1 MARHKLRQVY
11 TDLVEAIF
19 IRVLEEQTSK
29 KKVKMAW
36 DYFISHASEDKDLVA
51 RPLAHVL
58 CASDFQVWYDE
69 FSLRVGDSLFQSISR
84 GLAESSF
91 GVVVLSPAFMQK
103 SWTQNEL
110 AGIWARETATRKLLL
125 PVWHRVGAAQVA
137 ERMPMLADR
146 VAVST
151 DKGLQHVAE
160 EIVRASYPDRISDL
174 PLSLQEA
181 EKTAHARDTLRGLID
196 GGASVNDL
204 RLFLSAHQELLPR
217 RGILIPAFKLGADA
231 LADFVFIGEHGIT
244 GPMQMDLVSLGP
256 CFVDQGDIGEAA
268 TSLTTSIVTQLG
280 KKRKQKQR
288 GFNDYLGPPY
298 VGEFAPLLRIASIA
312 VQTLTGKQPLS
323 PDSSLDDIREEMER
337 GWNIHMRRP
346 DLWSARFLIV
356 IGRRTPNALPHKNKI
371 AVAFDNFVDIA
382 SYDRLLDTPR
392 DL

>member
-1 MARHKLRQVY
+1 M
-11 TDLVEAIF
+11 T
-19 IRVLEEQTSK
+19 
-29 KKVKMAW
+29 W

-58 CASDFQVWYDE
+58 SASNFQVWYDE

-125 PVWHRVGAAQVA
+125 PVWHKVGVVEVA

-160 EIVRASYPDRISDL
+160 QIVHASFPKRVTDL
-174 PLSLQEA
+174 PLSLQRA
-181 EKTAHARDTLRGLID
+181 ETTARARDTLRSLID
-196 GGASVNDL
+196 GGASVDDL

-217 RGILIPAFKLGADA
+217 RGILIPAFKLEADG
-231 LADFVFIGEHGIT
+231 LVDFVLISQHGIT
-244 GPMQMDLVSLGP
+244 GPMQIDLVALGP
-256 CFVDQGDIGEAA
+256 CLVDQDDIGAAA
-268 TSLTTSIVTQLG
+268 TSLTTSIVNALG
-280 KKRKQKQR
+280 KRRKQKEC

-298 VGEFAPLLRIASIA
+298 VGEYAPLLRMAGK
-312 VQTLTGKQPLS
+312 VVHTLTGEPPLLPS
-323 PDSSLDDIREEMER
+323 SSLDDLRANKAV

-346 DLWSARFLIV
+346 DLWNARLLVV
-356 IGRRTPNALPHKNKI
+356 IGRRTLEALPDKSKI
-371 AVAFDNFVDIA
+371 AVALKNFVDVA
-382 SYDRLLDTPR
+382 SYDRLLDNPR
-392 DL
+392 EA